1 MKSAMHLAPIDVSRV
16 PRYRRIPAPTPPGAR
31 RAHADSIPIDV
42 PIQDVARK
50 GLNWFV
56 VAFLAWEMSQIA
68 IGVYYGV
75 KLALVVT

>member
-1 MKSAMHLAPIDVSRV
+1 MHLAPIDVSRV
-16 PRYRRIPAPTPPGAR
+16 PRYRRIPAPFSERGRYGAY
-31 RAHADSIPIDV
+31 ADAIPVDV
-42 PIQDVARK
+42 STEPDRK
-50 GLNWFV
+50 PLNWFI

>member
-1 MKSAMHLAPIDVSRV
+1 MHLGPIDVSRV
-16 PRYRRIPAPTPPGAR
+16 PRYRRIPPPSPGRQPGAF
-31 RAHADSIPIDV
+31 AEAMA
-42 PIQDVARK
+42 IQAMPEAPRK
-50 GLNWFV
+50 PLNWFI

>member
-1 MKSAMHLAPIDVSRV
+1 MRLAPIDMSPV
-16 PRYRRIPAPTPPGAR
+16 PRYRRIPPPTPPGMS
-31 RAHADSIPIDV
+31 RAHADSIAVDLPTYEA
-42 PIQDVARK
+42 ARK
-50 GLNWFV
+50 GLNWFL

>member
-1 MKSAMHLAPIDVSRV
+1 MHLAPIDVSRV
-16 PRYRRIPAPTPPGAR
+16 PRYRRIPAPSPHRLHGAYAEAIAVEAETPDTG
-31 RAHADSIPIDV
+31 
-42 PIQDVARK
+42 RK
-50 GLNWFV
+50 PLNWFI

>member
-1 MKSAMHLAPIDVSRV
+1 MHLGHVDVSRV
-16 PRYRRIPAPTPPGAR
+16 PRYRRIPPPFPGRTPGAF
-31 RAHADSIPIDV
+31 AEAMAVEAMPDAAPK
-42 PIQDVARK
+42 P
-50 GLNWFV
+50 LNWLI

>member
-1 MKSAMHLAPIDVSRV
+1 MHLAPIDVSRV
-16 PRYRRIPAPTPPGAR
+16 PRYRRIPPPSPGRSQGAF
-31 RAHADSIPIDV
+31 ADAIAVDV
-42 PIQDVARK
+42 SAESDRK
-50 GLNWFV
+50 PLNWFI

>member
-1 MKSAMHLAPIDVSRV
+1 MHLGPVDVSRV
-16 PRYRRIPAPTPPGAR
+16 PRYRRIPPPFPGHSPGAY
-31 RAHADSIPIDV
+31 ADVIAVEAPSEES
-42 PIQDVARK
+42 RK
-50 GLNWFV
+50 PLNWFL

>member
-1 MKSAMHLAPIDVSRV
+1 MHLAPIDVSRV
-16 PRYRRIPAPTPPGAR
+16 PRYRRIPAPTPGRPPGAF
-31 RAHADSIPIDV
+31 AEAMAVDAMPESATKP
-42 PIQDVARK
+42 
-50 GLNWFV
+50 LNWFL

>member
-1 MKSAMHLAPIDVSRV
+1 MHLAPINVSRV
-16 PRYRRIPAPTPPGAR
+16 PRYRRIPPPSPCRSPGAF
-31 RAHADSIPIDV
+31 ADAMAVDAMPSSTHKP
-42 PIQDVARK
+42 
-50 GLNWFV
+50 LNWFL

>member
-1 MKSAMHLAPIDVSRV
+1 MHLAPIDVSRV
-16 PRYRRIPAPTPPGAR
+16 PRYRRIPPPTPGRAPGAY
-31 RAHADSIPIDV
+31 AEAMAVQAMPESSESD
-42 PIQDVARK
+42 RK
-50 GLNWFV
+50 PLNWFV

>member
-1 MKSAMHLAPIDVSRV
+1 MHLGPIDVSRV
-16 PRYRRIPAPTPPGAR
+16 PRYRRIPPPTPGRSPGAF
-31 RAHADSIPIDV
+31 AEAIAVDANPESAPK
-42 PIQDVARK
+42 P
-50 GLNWFV
+50 LNWFV

>member
-1 MKSAMHLAPIDVSRV
+1 MHLAPIDVSRV
-16 PRYRRIPAPTPPGAR
+16 PRYRRIPPPSPGAY
-31 RAHADSIPIDV
+31 AEAMAVDAIPEE
-42 PIQDVARK
+42 PRK
-50 GLNWFV
+50 PLNWFI

>member
-1 MKSAMHLAPIDVSRV
+1 LRTARAEAVAIQAETSEASR
-16 PRYRRIPAPTPPGAR
+16 P
-31 RAHADSIPIDV
+31 
-42 PIQDVARK
+42 
-50 GLNWFV
+50 LNWFL

>member
-1 MKSAMHLAPIDVSRV
+1 MHLAPIDVSRV
-16 PRYRRIPAPTPPGAR
+16 PRYRRIPPPFPSARPGAY
-31 RAHADSIPIDV
+31 ADAIPVDATA
-42 PIQDVARK
+42 PESGRK
-50 GLNWFV
+50 PLKWLL